1 LLIFILGAI
10 IGFMVFFPVIIAPI
24 IFKTLREE
32 QAGVFL
38 RLFFPRYYLFG
49 LILSTIGLIKSMIDQ
64 ELINIIFFLILVITF
79 IFSRQVMTPAIN
91 RAKDLIVNNDKKSKA
106 KFEKLHSF
114 SVAINFFQL
123 IMCILLLL
131 NLLFFKYSF

>member
-1 LLIFILGAI
+1 MLIFILGAI